1 MSNWKE
7 NGNGEYTSFLFDGRL
22 VSVFER
28 DILWR
33 ATVNDQMVD
42 DVFFSHLD
50 AIETIEAWD
59 KGEEE
64 LTLHPFK
71 KRWDRNEQ
79 DEYIRRSRSVDIV
92 VSCAACGNWKIS
104 GVQGRCFDKPKDAR
118 MYADKRLA

>member
-7 NGNGEYTSFLFDGRL
+7 NGDGEYTSFLFDGRL

-59 KGEEE
+59 RG
-64 LTLHPFK
+64 
-71 KRWDRNEQ
+71 
-79 DEYIRRSRSVDIV
+79 RRAYPAPV
-92 VSCAACGNWKIS
+92 
-104 GVQGRCFDKPKDAR
+104 
-118 MYADKRLA
+118 